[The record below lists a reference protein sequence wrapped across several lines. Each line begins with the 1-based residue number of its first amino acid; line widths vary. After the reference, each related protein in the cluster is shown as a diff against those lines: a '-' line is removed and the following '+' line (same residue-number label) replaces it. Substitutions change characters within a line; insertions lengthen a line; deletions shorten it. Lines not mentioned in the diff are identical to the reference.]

1 MKVLG
6 LDVSTTKIGIALL
19 DDEELLV
26 SEVIKL
32 KSNMTLEQRA
42 HIFEEKMLQLD
53 DKHVIMDVYIEA
65 PAMMFGGGRTTANT
79 MAKLQ
84 RFNGMTSFIVSSVFD
99 IEALQVNPLSARSVL
114 GIKIPRKIPNKEK
127 KRFII
132 DWVSEKYGDDFKYDM
147 TRQGNPQP
155 GTDDRAD
162 AVVIGLSGQIIS
174 ERNIKEN
181 S

>member
-6 LDVSTTKIGIALL
+6 LDISTTKIGIALL

-65 PAMMFGGGRTTANT
+65 PAMMFGGGRTTAE
-79 MAKLQ
+79 KPYCY
-84 RFNGMTSFIVSSVFD
+84 TSGCAGRNNETFCWEKPTCTA
-99 IEALQVNPLSARSVL
+99 EALAGS
-114 GIKIPRKIPNKEK
+114 
-127 KRFII
+127 
-132 DWVSEKYGDDFKYDM
+132 D
-147 TRQGNPQP
+147 P
-155 GTDDRAD
+155 G
-162 AVVIGLSGQIIS
+162 
-174 ERNIKEN
+174 
-181 S
+181 

>member
-6 LDVSTTKIGIALL
+6 LDISTTKIGIALF

-84 RFNGMTSFIVSSVFD
+84 RFNGMTSFVVSSVFE
-99 IEALQVNPLSARSVL
+99 IEALQINPLSARSVL
-114 GIKIPRKIPNKEK
+114 GIKMPRKLPNKEK
-127 KRFII
+127 KKFII
-132 DWVSEKYGDDFKYDM
+132 DWVKAKYGDDFETTL
-147 TRQGNPQP
+147 TRHGNYSP
-155 GTDDRAD
+155 GICDRAD
-162 AVVIGLSGQIIS
+162 AVVIGIAGQIIS
-174 ERNIKEN
+174 EREIK
-181 S
+181 

>member
-6 LDVSTTKIGIALL
+6 LDISTTKIGIALL
-19 DDEELLV
+19 DDEKLII
-26 SEVIKL
+26 SDVIKL
-32 KSNMTLEQRA
+32 KSDMTLEQRA
-42 HIFEEKMLQLD
+42 HIFEEKMLQID

-84 RFNGMTSFIVSSVFD
+84 RFNGMTSFIVSSVFE

-114 GIKIPRKIPNKEK
+114 GIKMPRKLPNKDK

-132 DWVSEKYGDDFKYDM
+132 DWVKEKYENDFKYDM
-147 TRQGNPQP
+147 TRHGNPQP

-162 AVVIGLSGQIIS
+162 AIVVGLSGQIIS
-174 ERNIKEN
+174 ERKIKEN